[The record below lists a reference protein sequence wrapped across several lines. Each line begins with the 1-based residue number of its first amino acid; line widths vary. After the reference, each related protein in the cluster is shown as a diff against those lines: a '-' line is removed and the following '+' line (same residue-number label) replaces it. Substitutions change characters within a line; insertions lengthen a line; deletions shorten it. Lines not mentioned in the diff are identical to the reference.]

1 MNAPQE
7 AKSVLSLGQRG
18 FWPRAGVDSA
28 LSGTASP
35 PRCQEASSEIAGGS
49 GAGWP
54 GGGPDGPPGACR
66 AQGCLPRLEAA
77 IAIAG
82 TAAPVP
88 ERRSAA
94 GKSLMRPPS
103 PSRLACAVLVGVCAG
118 ALLGGLRVCLPLA
131 AEEATAAADAR
142 YHETFDA
149 MLADPTNTEKAYAF
163 AEAAVA
169 VGDLDGAIA
178 ALERILLVDP
188 DRPDIKL
195 RLGELYQRNGAP
207 EIAQLYLAGEADIVG
222 GLEGRAVPPEI
233 RDRARALVERA
244 ERERAALAPHRFT
257 GSVFLGGR
265 YETNA
270 NAGPSSNNIRVFGF
284 EGPFLDNK
292 DTEQSD
298 FSAVVS
304 SDLHYAYDFGT
315 QAGHALEADLSL
327 FGSRYAEES
336 EVNTWLA
343 DLEVGPRFYIGPVG
357 QPVASLRPFGE
368 ASYVALDDD
377 NYLTAFGGGLNARL
391 YPLPNLLVET
401 TGRVVAQNFDDT
413 KDQPTA
419 SNQTGTYG
427 TIRPGVTW
435 LVLPQTFLSFD
446 GLFGHN
452 DADENFET
460 FNEYGAGV
468 TATQLFPV
476 PFNWVTEQLWSV
488 SVAGAYR
495 RTVYDKPD
503 PQVDPDHEQKDDR
516 YDLSLSL
523 SVPFTDHLNLNVIG
537 LQTWNESNLPNDQ
550 FDNTSI
556 TVGASFSF

>member
-1 MNAPQE
+1 M
-7 AKSVLSLGQRG
+7 
-18 FWPRAGVDSA
+18 
-28 LSGTASP
+28 
-35 PRCQEASSEIAGGS
+35 
-49 GAGWP
+49 
-54 GGGPDGPPGACR
+54 
-66 AQGCLPRLEAA
+66 
-77 IAIAG
+77 
-82 TAAPVP
+82 PVP
-88 ERRSAA
+88 SGRSAA
-94 GKSLMRPPS
+94 GKSPARPPS
-103 PSRLACAVLVGVCAG
+103 IGRLACALLIGVAVG
-118 ALLGGLRVCLPLA
+118 ALLEGLRISTPVA

-142 YHETFDA
+142 YHATFDA

-169 VGDLDGAIA
+169 VGDLDGAIS

-195 RLGELYQRNGAP
+195 RLGELYQRIGAP

-270 NAGPSSNNIRVFGF
+270 NAGPGSNKIRVFGF
-284 EGPFLDNK
+284 EGPFLDDK

-298 FSAVVS
+298 FSAVAS

-315 QAGHALEADLSL
+315 QAGHALEADVSL
-327 FGSRYAEES
+327 FGSRYAQES

-343 DLEVGPRFYIGPVG
+343 DLELGPRFFIGPVG
-357 QPVASLRPFGE
+357 DPVASVRPFGE

-377 NYLTAFGGGLNARL
+377 NYLTAFGGGLNTRFYAQS
-391 YPLPNLLVET
+391 NLLFEV

-435 LVLPQTFLSFD
+435 LVLPQTFLSLD

-460 FNEYGAGV
+460 FNEYGAGL

-476 PFNWVTEQLWSV
+476 PFGWVTEQLWSA
-488 SVAGAYR
+488 SLAGAYR
-495 RTVYDKPD
+495 HTDYDKPD
-503 PQVDPDHEQKDDR
+503 PQVDPDRDQSDDR

-537 LQTWNESNLPNDQ
+537 LQTWNELNLPNDQ
-550 FDNTSI
+550 FDNTSV
-556 TVGASFSF
+556 TVGMSFSF